1 MVEITF
7 KEDCNPN
14 EGALPEYVIVD
25 FPNYRGPPWDLEN
38 KSHVPIPMSSVPC
51 KYKCCTRRFCPLDLC
66 FARTL
71 HTFQGLSTGPPNNGK
86 DEHMY
91 HAAIIDP
98 GEKEVEGSNTGLFYT
113 GLSRGS
119 TLGDSNGLHSA
130 IYFIGNHLTK
140 ERIQTLTLRKNSIQ
154 EYLNVTKRRHWVL
167 FLENHTIE
175 NQNPNTRRCKAC
187 YKFFFEPLSY
197 ETIYNQIS
205 KYVS

>member
-1 MVEITF
+1 M
-7 KEDCNPN
+7 
-14 EGALPEYVIVD
+14 
-25 FPNYRGPPWDLEN
+25 
-38 KSHVPIPMSSVPC
+38 H
-51 KYKCCTRRFCPLDLC
+51 
-66 FARTL
+66 
-71 HTFQGLSTGPPNNGK
+71 
-86 DEHMY
+86 

-98 GEKEVEGSNTGLFYT
+98 GEKEVEGTNTGLFYT
-113 GLSRGS
+113 GLSRGA
-119 TLGDSNGLHSA
+119 TLGDANGLHSA

-140 ERIQTLTLRKNSIQ
+140 ERIQTLTLRKNSVQ

-175 NQNPNTRRCKAC
+175 NQNPNTHRCRAC